1 MDSTTKSSPPL
12 SDKSRIHV
20 IIVGAAVE
28 KGFAGLGTAIECHR
42 QGLSVAVYERF
53 PELKPLGDILSFGS
67 NGGRIF
73 ARWGPV
79 VDRMLP
85 VSINLQNY
93 GFRIHK
99 YTGEHVHTQPS
110 MPFNRQAPTING
122 HRGELHQILFNYARD
137 DLNIPINLGSEV
149 TGYFESTNGA
159 GIQLASGEKIYGDVV
174 IGSDGVRSQARALVL
189 GRETELESSGYAIFR
204 AWFSNED
211 ILADPLTRHIC
222 ENGDTFNGWIGPDV
236 HLLVSSLKGGK
247 DVCWVLT
254 HKDTSEISDR
264 WSFPGKLA
272 DVYKVLENWDPICKR
287 IVSKT
292 PESSLVDWKLI
303 WQDPLPTWISKHG
316 RIALAG
322 DSAHAFLPTS
332 AQGATQAL
340 EDGVTIAIC
349 LSRAGKYR
357 IPDALHAFEKIR
369 YDRVQKVQ
377 ETGKTTRDK
386 WHNASWDNVKR
397 DPKAIELPREDWI
410 LNHDAEEHANKMC
423 EEIFGARSNRRAR
436 GESRI

>member
-1 MDSTTKSSPPL
+1 MDSTTKPFPL
-12 SDKSRIHV
+12 LPEGSRIH
-20 IIVGAAVE
+20 IIE
-28 KGFAGLGTAIECHR
+28 IGFAGLGTAIECR
-42 QGLSVAVYERF
+42 RRGLSVTVYERF
-53 PELKPLGDILSFGS
+53 PELKPLGDIISFGS

-73 ARWGPV
+73 ARWGSV

-85 VSINLQNY
+85 VSIKLQDY

-99 YTGEHVHTQPS
+99 YTGEHVHTQDSLPLD
-110 MPFNRQAPTING
+110 RQAPTING
-122 HRGELHQILFNYARD
+122 HRGELHQILFNYARN
-137 DLNIPINLGSEV
+137 DLNIPINLGCEV
-149 TGYFESTNGA
+149 TGYFESASGA
-159 GIQLASGEKIYGDVV
+159 GIQLASGDKVYGDVV
-174 IGSDGVRSQARALVL
+174 IGSDGVRSQARSLVL
-189 GRETELESSGYAIFR
+189 GRETRVQSSGYAIYR

-211 ILADPLTRHIC
+211 ILADPLTRHLS

-236 HLLVSSLKGGK
+236 HLLVSTLKGGK

-254 HKDTSEISDR
+254 HKDASDISDR
-264 WSFPGKLA
+264 WSFPGKLT
-272 DVYKVLENWDPICKR
+272 DVYKVLEGWDPVCHR
-287 IVSKT
+287 IISKT
-292 PESSLVDWKLI
+292 PESALIDWKLI
-303 WQDPLPTWISKHG
+303 WQDPLPTWVSKDGH
-316 RIALAG
+316 IALAG

-369 YDRVQKVQ
+369 YDRVRKVQ

-410 LNHDAEEHANKMC
+410 LNHDAEQHANNMC
-423 EEIFGARSNRRAR
+423 DQIFGAIR
-436 GESRI
+436 GESRL